1 MSFEYKIIADLSDA
15 DRSQIIEIIESNPL
29 LYSQYEDYGNPTWE
43 YKSPDNDDFLPDT
56 SITLEKDGIYIC
68 QYIVEDTWHELQ
80 GIEQYLTEKSIA
92 YTIEVEEP
100 WDEEDEEAEEEV

>member
-1 MSFEYKIIADLSDA
+1 MSFEYKIIAQLSLT

-29 LYSQYEDYGNPTWE
+29 LYSQYEDYGNQNWE

-68 QYIVEDTWHELQ
+68 QYVVEETWHELQ
-80 GIEQYLTEKSIA
+80 GIAQYLADNNIA

-100 WDEEDEEAEEEV
+100 WDEEEEDNEDDV